1 MRSSHRLCYRSR
13 HPLGEIVHRNTK
25 RAHIALDKKRGLF
38 GEVSPSA
45 QTVANIND
53 FMAEEGLLE
62 ASLDSIWDA
71 ICEARHTSENETFP
85 DDASDNSL
93 NDTSDDRTSVDTEVD
108 KDADELDEEE
118 ELEDLEAEEIANIQ
132 DEDVVEGWISVSYIN
147 TC

>member
-1 MRSSHRLCYRSR
+1 MLLQSSSPWRDCSSEYQKSTHCFRQETRSFWRSITICPDSSR
-13 HPLGEIVHRNTK
+13 Y
-25 RAHIALDKKRGLF
+25 
-38 GEVSPSA
+38 
-45 QTVANIND
+45 QQ
-53 FMAEEGLLE
+53 EGLLE
-62 ASLDSIWDA
+62 ASPDSIWHA
-71 ICEARHTSENETFP
+71 ICEARHTGTSENETFP